1 MCPIMTAIT
10 ENCLVI
16 IMDIKSADC
25 AWELTF
31 IVFIIISQGSLL
43 GLFPVELICMQRWA
57 CELE

>member
-16 IMDIKSADC
+16 IMDIKTADC

-31 IVFIIISQGSLL
+31 IVFIINKSRCSLGVL
-43 GLFPVELICMQRWA
+43 TAGLN
-57 CELE
+57 